1 MTWKLGIGL
10 IGAFLGLLVTA
21 PDGWAQAG
29 GMPPGQEMS
38 RQEMLRSL
46 QGQYEARIARE
57 LSLNEEQRVFLATV
71 FREFGEARSAL
82 LPRRLEV
89 MRQVNQLLGDT
100 VPEERALGLLNDLR
114 DLREAEASLLIA
126 EEERLLEVLS
136 ASQVLRL
143 QVLRDQFGARIRVLR
158 AGDSP
163 EAFGPRGGGA
173 PIPRPPTPPRR

>member
-1 MTWKLGIGL
+1 MNSPLRVGIAV
-10 IGAFLGLLVTA
+10 AFLGLLTF
-21 PDGWAQAG
+21 PSTGWAQVEG
-29 GMPPGQEMS
+29 PGREMS

-57 LSLNEEQRVFLATV
+57 LSLDEEQRAVLVIV
-71 FREFGEARSAL
+71 FREFGEARAAL

-100 VPEERALGLLNDLR
+100 IPEDRALTLLRDLR
-114 DLREAEASLLIA
+114 ELREAEASLLIA
-126 EEERLLEVLS
+126 EEERLLEALS

-143 QVLRDQFGARIRVLR
+143 QVLRDQFGDRIRILR

-163 EAFGPRGGGA
+163 GAFGPRGGS
-173 PIPRPPTPPRR
+173 PPVLRPPAPSPR